1 MTADLP
7 TIPTTLDALRQMT
20 GSDSAS
26 AAAIGLTR
34 QDVYLARKR
43 RTLPDRAIIAAAVAL
58 AISPQYLLAA
68 LHADSTSDPTAKQVW
83 LDMASALRPSPAC
96 SPPLYY
102 VGSEGP
108 RNENC
113 CQNEKPKNGKIR
125 HDPTAVNGNRLHCL
139 PLSDEKKNALEVL
152 QWCISVGRIAPDSPR
167 LPYYVSRWNVPAKI
181 AAARAAGTLADTLK
195 DCPTIDLRHIPA
207 ALAAIAESDTYNST
221 APRPKIVQ
229 EAEQPR
235 LQA

>member
-102 VGSEGP
+102 VKSDDAKNHNEANSEKSQCDTIP
-108 RNENC
+108 A
-113 CQNEKPKNGKIR
+113 
-125 HDPTAVNGNRLHCL
+125 DPAACIENRLHVI
-139 PLSDEKKNALEVL
+139 PLSDEKTKALEVL
-152 QWCISVGRIAPDSPR
+152 QWCLVVGRIAPDSPR
-167 LPYYVSRWNVPAKI
+167 LSYYVSRWNVPAKI
-181 AAARAAGTLADTLK
+181 AAARAVGNLADTLK

-207 ALAAIAESDTYNST
+207 ALAATAESDTYNNQ
-221 APRPKIVQ
+221 APLPKILQ
-229 EAEQPR
+229 ESEQAR

>member
-1 MTADLP
+1 MPWRTVWRTA
-7 TIPTTLDALRQMT
+7 
-20 GSDSAS
+20 
-26 AAAIGLTR
+26 
-34 QDVYLARKR
+34 
-43 RTLPDRAIIAAAVAL
+43 
-58 AISPQYLLAA
+58 
-68 LHADSTSDPTAKQVW
+68 HN
-83 LDMASALRPSPAC
+83 
-96 SPPLYY
+96 LYY
-102 VGSEGP
+102 VKSEGP

-152 QWCISVGRIAPDSPR
+152 QWCLVVGRIAPDSPR

-181 AAARAAGTLADTLK
+181 AAAQAAGTLADTLK

-207 ALAAIAESDTYNST
+207 ALAAIAESDTYNRK
-221 APRPKIVQ
+221 APRPKILQ
-229 EAEQPR
+229 EAEEPR

>member
-1 MTADLP
+1 MTADMP
-7 TIPTTLDALRQMT
+7 TIPNTLDALRHMT

-102 VGSEGP
+102 VKSEG
-108 RNENC
+108 
-113 CQNEKPKNGKIR
+113 EKNDDHPDCEKSQCDTIPA
-125 HDPTAVNGNRLHCL
+125 DPAAYTEKRLHFI
-139 PLSDEKKNALEVL
+139 PLSDEKKKALEVL
-152 QWCISVGRIAPDSPR
+152 QWCIAVGRIPPDSP
-167 LPYYVSRWNVPAKI
+167 LLSYYVSRWNVPAKI

-207 ALAAIAESDTYNST
+207 ALAAIAESDTYNPT
-221 APRPKIVQ
+221 PRRTEILPSA
-229 EAEQPR
+229 AELR

>member
-83 LDMASALRPSPAC
+83 LEMASALRPSPAC

-102 VGSEGP
+102 VNYEGVVCP
-108 RNENC
+108 LVLRNHPSFLT
-113 CQNEKPKNGKIR
+113 KPFM
-125 HDPTAVNGNRLHCL
+125 PT
-139 PLSDEKKNALEVL
+139 
-152 QWCISVGRIAPDSPR
+152 
-167 LPYYVSRWNVPAKI
+167 
-181 AAARAAGTLADTLK
+181 T
-195 DCPTIDLRHIPA
+195 
-207 ALAAIAESDTYNST
+207 
-221 APRPKIVQ
+221 
-229 EAEQPR
+229 
-235 LQA
+235 